1 MKILLDTPIWV
12 WIFSGDP
19 RLSPRARRQI
29 RDAEAR
35 YFSAASVWELTIK
48 ANKRQFVGDL
58 ELLLS
63 ESEKLGLLPLPV
75 TSAHALGARD
85 LPNHHS
91 DPFDRLLIAQALFE
105 PLILLTADKKVSR
118 YSKQIRLM

>member
-1 MKILLDTPIWV
+1 VKILLDTHIWV

-19 RLSPRARRQI
+19 RLSKRAQQQI
-29 RDAEAR
+29 LAAEER
-35 YFSAASVWELTIK
+35 YFSAASVWELAIK

-75 TSAHALGARD
+75 TPAHALGVRD
-85 LPNHHS
+85 LAHHHS

-105 PLILLTADKKVSR
+105 PLILLTADKKLSR
-118 YSKQIRLM
+118 YSKQIRLL

>member
-1 MKILLDTPIWV
+1 VKILLDTHIWV

-19 RLSPRARRQI
+19 RLSKRARRQI
-29 RDAEAR
+29 LDAEER
-35 YFSAASVWELTIK
+35 YFSAASVWELAIK

-58 ELLLS
+58 KLLLS

-75 TSAHALGARD
+75 TLSHALAVHD
-85 LPNHHS
+85 LPHHHS
-91 DPFDRLLIAQALFE
+91 DPFDRLLAAQALFE

-118 YSKQIRLM
+118 YSKEIRLV